1 MHPYSTEY
9 MAFDEV
15 TCRYVLTEA
24 ALEANGTQLRK
35 RLTRNRATNATAV
48 INRFLRR
55 VSDIIYNYIH
65 EFNADNK
72 RQDEWIAT
80 LPSGRRI
87 IEQAMLEQCE
97 YMLMNGDLSRSVE
110 LDKRRAAID
119 MSAKMTLDTV
129 IPELGVPITYTGGW

>member
-9 MAFDEV
+9 MTFDEV

-48 INRFLRR
+48 INRLLRR

-72 RQDEWIAT
+72 RQDEWIAK

-129 IPELGVPITYTGGW
+129 IPELGIPITYTGGW